1 MEETVR
7 DRLYKFIQ
15 YLNMSVRQFEI
26 KWGVASGYVR
36 NISKGIGNEHLTN
49 LCKQYPILDLN
60 WLYTGSGSM
69 LKNISEN
76 SGNLLKQIE
85 NDDRNN
91 RSIETIIMEFVKKTV
106 MDQIPEIIKAVGE
119 AMRAA
124 RLDENKNIQLYLE
137 NQKEISSM
145 QMEVFRDIVKILSKS
160 EPKDAKEIEEK
171 LFKINTKIA

>member
-15 YLNMSVRQFEI
+15 YLNMSVRQFEL

-69 LKNISEN
+69 LKNIPENYENLMQQSEN
-76 SGNLLKQIE
+76 YS
-85 NDDRNN
+85 RN
-91 RSIETIIMEFVKKTV
+91 SI
-106 MDQIPEIIKAVGE
+106 DEI
-119 AMRAA
+119 
-124 RLDENKNIQLYLE
+124 
-137 NQKEISSM
+137 
-145 QMEVFRDIVKILSKS
+145 
-160 EPKDAKEIEEK
+160 IEEK
-171 LFKINTKIA
+171 IKKAIMENIPAIISAVMEGMNKQMEGQNQVINKQLDMLQEVIRSLADLNTKSDKIHENVVKLSRRAQ